1 MNLIFITTEKIKDRI
16 VDLAIRLLSSETL
29 FHRIFKKLCHIYRY
43 KMIKLDGRIRGIPN
57 IIALYFSI
65 MFFILSSIIY
75 IGIDLK
81 KEIGNEV
88 MIPIEAK
95 NLYAGRDRNTIQ
107 IKEGRGDVASEQGV
121 RAADPTEKINITEI
135 IDDDQRHFFRQHAV
149 GSKIFIYNGFI
160 DILFDEES
168 LDVELSN
175 IRQNEIESS
184 QPKPRNDVAHAINTV
199 PNLKSTPVR
208 VAKKVDVALVAK
220 KTISQAVAKNIL
232 KPEIKDLLSDYKITE
247 YEDGFRVVVPGV
259 DLFAGNSDQLSRN
272 ALIILKPIAET
283 AQVADGATLTIVG
296 HTDSIKGADASRA
309 LSLLRAELVKDF
321 LSGSFGINA
330 DRMEVLGEG
339 KGSPIASNSTLD
351 GRQANRRVEISF
363 GKR

>member
-1 MNLIFITTEKIKDRI
+1 MNSIFITAEKIRDRV
-16 VDLAIRLLSSETL
+16 VDLAIRLLSSENL
-29 FHRIFKKLCHIYRY
+29 FHRIFKKWCHIYRY
-43 KMIKLDGRIRGIPN
+43 KTIELNRRVRGIPN

-81 KEIGNEV
+81 KEIGSEV
-88 MIPIEAK
+88 TIPIEAK

-107 IKEGRGDVASEQGV
+107 IKDERDDVAPEQGV
-121 RAADPTEKINITEI
+121 KVTEPTEKIKITEI

-160 DILFDEES
+160 DILFDEEA
-168 LDVELSN
+168 LDVELTN

-184 QPKPRNDVAHAINTV
+184 EPKPRNDVAHAINTV
-199 PNLKSTPVR
+199 PNLESMPVR
-208 VAKKVDVALVAK
+208 VAKKANIPLVAEK
-220 KTISQAVAKNIL
+220 AIYQAVTKNIL

-247 YEDGFRVVVPGV
+247 YENGFRVVVPGV
-259 DLFAGNSDQLSRN
+259 DLFAGNSDELSRN

-283 AQVADGATLTIVG
+283 AQVAVDATLTIVG